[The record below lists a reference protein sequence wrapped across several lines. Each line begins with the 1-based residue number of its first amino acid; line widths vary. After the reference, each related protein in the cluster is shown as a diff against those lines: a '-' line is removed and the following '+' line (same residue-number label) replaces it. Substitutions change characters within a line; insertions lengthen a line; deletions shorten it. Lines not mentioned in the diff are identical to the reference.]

1 MSTKQRAEAT
11 KSKTTAPAATGLSVT
26 WRDTTFALPAPDDF
40 PLDALEAEEAGKTLT
55 ALRLI
60 LGAEQY
66 QTWRG
71 LASTARDAEEFSAQ
85 IMRELGP
92 GNR

>member
-1 MSTKQRAEAT
+1 VSTRQRAEAT
-11 KSKTTAPAATGLSVT
+11 KTKAPVPTGLSVS
-26 WRDTTFALPAPDDF
+26 WRGTTFALPAPDDF
-40 PLDALEAEEAGKTLT
+40 PLDALEAEEEGKTLT

-60 LGAEQY
+60 LGADQY

-71 LASTARDAEEFSAQ
+71 LASTARDAEEFSGQ